1 MYNELN
7 ASRQRR
13 IKEAYITLNEALTA
27 INAAIDVEIEQVE
40 IVSLGLIADSITEAI
55 SGCVNYFEEESDE
68 AKVDEFLYEDNV

>member
-27 INAAIDVEIEQVE
+27 INAAISDEYEQVE
-40 IVSLGLIADSITEAI
+40 VVALGMIADSITEAI
-55 SGCVNYFEEESDE
+55 NGCTNFFEEMTEE
-68 AKVDEFLYEDNV
+68 QIADEFLYGSDM

>member
-13 IKEAYITLNEALTA
+13 IKEAYQTLNEALTA
-27 INAAIDVEIEQVE
+27 INAAIDIEIEQVE

-55 SGCVNYFEEESDE
+55 DGCLNYFEEESDE
-68 AKVDEFLYEDNV
+68 DKVNEFLYGSNM